1 MLCIKALSL
10 RAAGDLSKADA
21 LAVFFLYI
29 LAYFAFG
36 LIAAALEADAL
47 FLQCAFT
54 LTVGALPFL
63 YAALRRIP
71 FKAFFCLKRP
81 SAAQVLGALLC
92 MAGASILAGLA
103 QIASSLILG
112 GRAGKGGQRLDA
124 LLSSYPPPLLFVA
137 SAALPAFCEEA
148 LFRGFVLSSLRKR
161 PNAPAGFKEERR
173 AILAS
178 AALFALAHADPA
190 RLAPSFIAGLAISYA
205 TCATGSLVVAMLMH
219 IFNNSASL
227 ILYFAL
233 PLKTTEDAASW
244 LAALPAAAPLAIAC
258 VAAGASVALIAA
270 GRRGFRA

>member
-1 MLCIKALSL
+1 
-10 RAAGDLSKADA
+10 
-21 LAVFFLYI
+21 
-29 LAYFAFG
+29 
-36 LIAAALEADAL
+36 
-47 FLQCAFT
+47 
-54 LTVGALPFL
+54 
-63 YAALRRIP
+63 
-71 FKAFFCLKRP
+71 
-81 SAAQVLGALLC
+81 

-112 GRAGKGGQRLDA
+112 GRTGEGGQRLDA
-124 LLSSYPPPLLFVA
+124 LLSSYQPPLLFVA

-178 AALFALAHADPA
+178 TALFALAHADPA
-190 RLAPSFIAGLAISYA
+190 RLVPSFIAGAAISYG

-227 ILYFAL
+227 ILYLAL
-233 PLKTTEDAASW
+233 PLKTADVAAW

-270 GRRGFRA
+270 GRRGFRAKS